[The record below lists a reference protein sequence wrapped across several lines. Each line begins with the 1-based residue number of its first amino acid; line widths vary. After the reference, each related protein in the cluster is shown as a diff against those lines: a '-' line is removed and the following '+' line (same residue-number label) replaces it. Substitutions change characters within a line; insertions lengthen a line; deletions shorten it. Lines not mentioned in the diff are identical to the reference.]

1 MPRAGF
7 HSGVLLLGWL
17 FGTIIYPIIYIFPA
31 YAANGAP
38 VIFGGGKP
46 LDMGRKLHGKRIFG
60 DHKTVKGTL
69 SGAVCGLLAGA
80 IEAPFLPFMFVI
92 AVALTAGAIFGD
104 LFGSF
109 LKRRMNHKPGAQVPV
124 LDQYG
129 FFVFAMLAA
138 FEFGHLPNIYGII
151 FIIILTGLLHVL
163 TNVGAHKLKLKE
175 VPW

>member
-1 MPRAGF
+1 
-7 HSGVLLLGWL
+7 LLGWL

-38 VIFGGGKP
+38 VIFGGGRP
-46 LDMGRKLHGKRIFG
+46 LDMGRKLRGKRIFG
-60 DHKTVKGTL
+60 DHKTIKGTV
-69 SGAVCGLLAGA
+69 SGAVCGVLAGA
-80 IEAPFLPFMFVI
+80 IEAPFFPYMLAI

-109 LKRRMNHKPGAQVPV
+109 LKRRMNHNPGAQVPV

-129 FFVFAMLAA
+129 FFIFAMLAA
-138 FEFGHLPNIYGII
+138 FQLGHLPSVYGII
-151 FIIILTGLLHVL
+151 FIIILTGALHVL
-163 TNVGAHKLKLKE
+163 TNMGAHKLRLKD